1 MENTEKKFTKV
12 DYFTLLK
19 DVVDGATLDAETA
32 MNVKDFLDKEIE
44 QLEKRKVAAKDRAEK
59 KKAES
64 DALTDEIYALLTDEP
79 QTVEDLLAAFEDE
92 TVTRNKITSRLG
104 KLVKAGLVEKDTA
117 KIDGNRK
124 MVYVK
129 GDDTPVDIEE

>member
-104 KLVKAGLVEKDTA
+104 KLVKAGLADKDIA

-129 GDDTPVDIEE
+129 GDGAPVDVEE

>member
-19 DVVDGATLDAETA
+19 DVVDGTTLDAETA

-44 QLEKRKVAAKDRAEK
+44 QLERRKVAAKDRAEK

-64 DALTDEIYALLTDEP
+64 DALTNEICALLTDEP
-79 QTVEDLLAAFEDE
+79 QTVEDLLAAFDDE

-104 KLVKAGLVEKDTA
+104 KLVKAGLADKDIA

-124 MVYVK
+124 TVYVK
-129 GDDTPVDIEE
+129 GDGMPIED

>member
-104 KLVKAGLVEKDTA
+104 KLVKAGLAEKDTA

-124 MVYVK
+124 MVYIK
-129 GDDTPVDIEE
+129 GDGTPVDVEE

>member
-19 DVVDGATLDAETA
+19 DVVDGVSLDAETA
-32 MNVKDFLDKEIE
+32 TNVKDFLDKEIE

-64 DALTDEIYALLTDEP
+64 DALTNEIYALLTDEP

-104 KLVKAGLVEKDTA
+104 KLVKAGLAEKDTA

-124 MVYVK
+124 MVYIK
-129 GDDTPVDIEE
+129 GDDTPVDVEE

>member
-1 MENTEKKFTKV
+1 MENTEKKLTKV

-19 DVVDGATLDAETA
+19 DVVDGVSLDAETA

-104 KLVKAGLVEKDTA
+104 KLVKAGLAEKDTT

-124 MVYVK
+124 MVYIK
-129 GDDTPVDIEE
+129 GDGAPVDIEE

>member
-1 MENTEKKFTKV
+1 MENTEKKLTKV

-19 DVVDGATLDAETA
+19 DVVDGVSLDAETA

-104 KLVKAGLVEKDTA
+104 KLVKAGLAEKDTT

-124 MVYVK
+124 MVYIK
-129 GDDTPVDIEE
+129 GDGAPVDIDE

>member
-19 DVVDGATLDAETA
+19 DVVDGAALDTETA

-44 QLEKRKVAAKDRAEK
+44 QLEKRKIAAKDRAEK

-124 MVYVK
+124 MVYIK
-129 GDDTPVDIEE
+129 GDGTPVDVEE

>member
-19 DVVDGATLDAETA
+19 DVVDGMTLDAETA

-44 QLEKRKVAAKDRAEK
+44 QLEKRKIAAKDRAEK

-64 DALTDEIYALLTDEP
+64 DALTDEIYTLLTDEP

-104 KLVKAGLVEKDTA
+104 KLVKAGLADKDIA

-129 GDDTPVDIEE
+129 GDGAPVDVEE